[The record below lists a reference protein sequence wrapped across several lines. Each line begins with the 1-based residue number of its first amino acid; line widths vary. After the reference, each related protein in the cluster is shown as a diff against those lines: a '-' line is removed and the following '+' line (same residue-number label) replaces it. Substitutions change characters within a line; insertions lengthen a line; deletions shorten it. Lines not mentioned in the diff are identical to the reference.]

1 MCRIRLPDMMV
12 LVAGIYMITPGKLLI
27 YKKVYGEWQGCMPCT
42 HQHLREHFALPGR
55 PSSVELPLTDSELL
69 AACAVVRLS
78 LPDGCDSLARKPIL
92 RLWYS
97 TGSPITYRLRKCFF
111 VYGLISYWSQY
122 LTGTPNHS
130 QVIPI
135 HIWEYK
141 SFVLSKYSMIL
152 YIYIPYIVCIYYN
165 ILSFPDSQI
174 KRHTLYEEK

>member
-1 MCRIRLPDMMV
+1 
-12 LVAGIYMITPGKLLI
+12 MITSGELLI

-55 PSSVELPLTDSELL
+55 PV
-69 AACAVVRLS
+69 
-78 LPDGCDSLARKPIL
+78 PIDN
-92 RLWYS
+92 S
-97 TGSPITYRLRKCFF
+97 TGRLGVTGGLRRCQVIPTGWLWFSGTKTNSATVIRYRFPDNLSAAKVFF
-111 VYGLISYWSQY
+111 RTRLISCRCQY
-122 LTGTPNHS
+122 LTCIPNPS

-141 SFVLSKYSMIL
+141 SFVLSKYSISS
-152 YIYIPYIVCIYYN
+152 YVYIPYIVYIYYN